1 MEHPQNNGTETP
13 TNIPKK
19 IAKVFTVLVF
29 ASKENI

>member
-19 IAKVFTVLVF
+19 IAIFFSVQAF